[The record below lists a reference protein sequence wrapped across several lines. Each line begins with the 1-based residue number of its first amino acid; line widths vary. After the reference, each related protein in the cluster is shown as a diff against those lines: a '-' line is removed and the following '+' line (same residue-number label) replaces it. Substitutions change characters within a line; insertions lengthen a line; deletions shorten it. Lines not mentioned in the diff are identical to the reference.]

1 MRRRRNGLRVLM
13 WGCVLAGMPLL
24 AAGMLQLIP
33 QIPVAANRLNDL
45 RTDLEQEPAD
55 NREDPPC
62 LSSGYGWLAEE
73 PDAPKP
79 EQTTET
85 ATQPEAE
92 PVFYASGDPG
102 EKPYP
107 TVWHPGTARIVRM
120 AYQRYSG
127 GNIVDLDKCGQVR
140 NCTSVDNAA
149 LLEESRK
156 APAFTIMGDG
166 SPEVLIMHSHTT
178 ESFEPYVREY
188 GDAEFNYRTT
198 DPALSVV
205 MVGDQIEA
213 QLKKAGIGVI
223 HDGTIHDYPRY
234 TGSYDR
240 SRVVV
245 KRILEEN
252 PTIKVVLDI
261 HRDAIVSNG
270 NLLQPVIDVDG
281 QDTAQVM
288 IISGCDNGSLNMP
301 NYMKN
306 FRFAS
311 CLQQQI
317 ESDTP
322 GLTRPVLFDYRKYN
336 QDLTTGSLLI
346 EVGSH
351 GNTLAQVK
359 RAGSVLG
366 ASIARALLNLKEET

>member
-1 MRRRRNGLRVLM
+1 MRRRRHGLRVLM
-13 WGCVLAGMPLL
+13 WGYVLAGMPLL
-24 AAGMLQLIP
+24 AAGMLQFIP

-213 QLKKAGIGVI
+213 QLKKVGIGVI

-270 NLLQPVIDVDG
+270 N
-281 QDTAQVM
+281 
-288 IISGCDNGSLNMP
+288 
-301 NYMKN
+301 
-306 FRFAS
+306 
-311 CLQQQI
+311 
-317 ESDTP
+317 
-322 GLTRPVLFDYRKYN
+322 
-336 QDLTTGSLLI
+336 
-346 EVGSH
+346 
-351 GNTLAQVK
+351 
-359 RAGSVLG
+359 
-366 ASIARALLNLKEET
+366 

>member
-1 MRRRRNGLRVLM
+1 MRVLM
-13 WGCVLAGMPLL
+13 LGCILAGMPLL
-24 AAGMLQLIP
+24 GAGMLRLIP

-45 RTDLEQEPAD
+45 RMGIESEPD
-55 NREDPPC
+55 WLYGDPPC

-73 PDAPKP
+73 QTESAPAP
-79 EQTTET
+79 EPVGET
-85 ATQPEAE
+85 GEGEAE
-92 PVFYASGDPG
+92 PVFAPSSSPG

-107 TVWHPGTARIVRM
+107 TVWHPGTGRILRM
-120 AYQRYSG
+120 TYQRSTG
-127 GNIVDLDKCGQVR
+127 GNIINLDKCGQVR
-140 NCTSVDNAA
+140 NCTGVDNAT

-156 APAFTIMGDG
+156 APAFTIAADG

-178 ESFEPYVREY
+178 ESFEPYVRDY
-188 GDAEFNYRTT
+188 GDADFNYRTT

-205 MVGDQIEA
+205 MVGDQIAA
-213 QLKKAGIGVI
+213 QLQQAGIGVI

-240 SRVVV
+240 SRVTVQ
-245 KRILEEN
+245 RTLEEN

-270 NLLQPVIDVDG
+270 NLLQPVVDVEG
-281 QDTAQVM
+281 RDTAQVM
-288 IISGCDNGSLNMP
+288 IISGCDNGSMNMP
-301 NYMKN
+301 DYLKN
-306 FRFAS
+306 FRLAS
-311 CLQQQI
+311 CLQQQM
-317 ESDTP
+317 EADTP
-322 GLTRPVLFDYRKYN
+322 GITRPVLFDYRKYN

-359 RAGSVLG
+359 RAGSAAG
-366 ASIARALLNLKEET
+366 ASIARALLELKEE

>member
-13 WGCVLAGMPLL
+13 WSCMLAGMPLL
-24 AAGMLQLIP
+24 AAGMFRLIP

-45 RTDLEQEPAD
+45 RTDLEQAPAGD
-55 NREDPPC
+55 DAAPPY
-62 LSSGYGWLAEE
+62 LSSGFGWLAEE
-73 PDAPKP
+73 PDAGI
-79 EQTTET
+79 EQPTEET
-85 ATQPEAE
+85 AQPEAE

-156 APAFTIMGDG
+156 APAFTIAADG

-205 MVGDQIEA
+205 MVGDQIQA
-213 QLKKAGIGVI
+213 QLEQAGIGVI

-245 KRILEEN
+245 KRILEEH

-288 IISGCDNGSLNMP
+288 IIAGCDNGSLNMP
-301 NYMKN
+301 DHMKN

-366 ASIARALLNLKEET
+366 ASIARALLELKEE